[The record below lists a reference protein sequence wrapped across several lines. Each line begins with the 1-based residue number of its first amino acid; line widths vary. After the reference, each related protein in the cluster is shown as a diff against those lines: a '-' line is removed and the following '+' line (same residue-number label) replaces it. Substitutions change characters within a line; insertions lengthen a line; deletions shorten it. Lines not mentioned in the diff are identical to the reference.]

1 MFKITAPEKSYN
13 GVSSNIAFVNGVA
26 IAELDPFTREWFL
39 SKGYS
44 LEEIKQEKPK
54 TTPEAGNPETGENVK
69 EPTKAEL
76 TARAE
81 ELGIEIKGKL
91 TNNQIKELI
100 ANKEAELKALED
112 KDPEAGNPETG
123 ENGDPEKG
131 E

>member
-54 TTPEAGNPETGENVK
+54 ATPETGENVK